1 MLLGIFPKGADD
13 MIRTGYGFLVF
24 CVLVA
29 AQTLSAQKTKGVK
42 VPDDLAD
49 YIQVARS
56 LGLDNDTVRMNA
68 LKNGY
73 KPNLVEEALKT
84 LPTAAKKTDQDDRG
98 VGGEYIIGEA
108 DVLGIL
114 VYKEPDASVQ
124 SVVVRA
130 DGKITLPL
138 IKDITVAG
146 LTSAQAEQII
156 TTKLKPFIN
165 EPDVSVFVR
174 EVHSKRYF
182 VVGALRKNG
191 PVELKY
197 PVRVVDAII
206 EAGGPNEFAKQK
218 NMYIIRTEQG
228 RQFRIE
234 FNYKQLLRGERPELN
249 VWVRPGDYIYADQ

>member
-1 MLLGIFPKGADD
+1 
-13 MIRTGYGFLVF
+13 MIRSGYGLLVF
-24 CVLVA
+24 CTLVA

-42 VPDDLAD
+42 VPDDLAE

-73 KPNLVEEALKT
+73 KSNLVEEALKS
-84 LPTAAKKTDQDDRG
+84 LPAAATKTDQDDRG
-98 VGGEYIIGEA
+98 VGGEYVIGEA
-108 DVLGIL
+108 DILGVS

-138 IKDITVAG
+138 VKDVSVAG
-146 LTSAQAEQII
+146 LTCAQVEQTV
-156 TTKLKPFIN
+156 TTKLKPFIP
-165 EPDVSVFVR
+165 EADVSVFVR

-182 VVGALRKNG
+182 VAGALRKQG

-197 PVRVVDAII
+197 PLRVADAVL
-206 EAGGPNEFAKQK
+206 EAGGPTEFAKQK
-218 NMYIIRTEQG
+218 NMYIIRTENG

-234 FNYKQLLRGERPELN
+234 FNYKQLLRGEHPELN
-249 VWVRPGDYIYADQ
+249 VWVKPGDHIYADQ

>member
-1 MLLGIFPKGADD
+1 MLRGIIPKGADD
-13 MIRTGYGFLVF
+13 MIRSGYGFLVF
-24 CVLVA
+24 CTLVA
-29 AQTLSAQKTKGVK
+29 AQTLSAQKAKGVK
-42 VPDDLAD
+42 VPDDLAE

-73 KPNLVEEALKT
+73 KPNLVEEALKS
-84 LPTAAKKTDQDDRG
+84 LPTAAKNPAPDDRG
-98 VGGEYIIGEA
+98 VGGEYVVGEA
-108 DVLGIL
+108 DILGVN

-138 IKDITVAG
+138 IKDIAVAG
-146 LTSAQAEQII
+146 LTCPQVEQIV
-156 TTKLKPFIN
+156 TARLKPFLN

-197 PVRVVDAII
+197 PLRVVDAVI
-206 EAGGPNEFAKQK
+206 EAGGPTEFAKQK

-234 FNYKQLLRGERPELN
+234 FNYKQLLRGEHPELN